1 MTPFLCIFG
10 QTAVCPISSS
20 SIAWIFFP
28 SNKYAPGGISEY
40 NVAAKLSAVHSH
52 NNTKQKQPR
61 WSLQFS
67 CRFRRGCSHSGFTF
81 FLRHNNPDQ
90 RVPSVQ
96 LPSRK
101 RSDRARASPGCRLCR
116 GSAFRSGQLLPD
128 SGKSQKRHRIPDL

>member
-10 QTAVCPISSS
+10 QTAVCPISVS
-20 SIAWIFFP
+20 SITRIDFP
-28 SNKYAPGGISEY
+28 SIKYAPWGIYVCMCCLRNIHIPWSRRQH
-40 NVAAKLSAVHSH
+40 K
-52 NNTKQKQPR
+52 KQPR
-61 WSLQFS
+61 RSLQFT

-90 RVPSVQ
+90 HVPTVR

-101 RSDRARASPGCRLCR
+101 RSDRARASPGCRWCR